1 MFIFEKERKVWKG
14 NYLRTVFFMR
24 NCLLLAKNGKMEAE
38 SRKELAMLGN
48 REVYLG
54 MKSNYLRE
62 TELENHSKMK
72 ILQATGLTGIFVS
85 MKALI

>member
-1 MFIFEKERKVWKG
+1 
-14 NYLRTVFFMR
+14 
-24 NCLLLAKNGKMEAE
+24 MEAE